1 MKVINTI
8 TEIKNEIKKIKQ
20 QNLSIGLIPTMGYIH
35 EAHLQLVSDIKNHS
49 DISIVTIFVNPKQ
62 FNNLDDYKNYPHN
75 LEEDIKKLKKIKAD
89 IIFTPNL
96 QEIYPQEGFL
106 TFKMTAMND
115 CLCAND
121 RKNHFEGVITII
133 FKLFNI
139 ITPNYAIFGEK
150 DFQQLQIIKR
160 AIKEFNFD
168 VKILSSPLL
177 RQQDGLALSSRN
189 TKLSQNNKL
198 IALNI
203 FKTLKKIKE
212 KIILGENITKTL
224 EQGKISL
231 LDAGFDCVE
240 YLDFR
245 DEKKLHNLNYFNKKI
260 PSRIFI
266 AAKINNIRLI
276 DNLKLQPEYNGTVEK

>member
-20 QNLSIGLIPTMGYIH
+20 QNLSIGLIPTMGCIH
-35 EAHLQLVSDIKNHS
+35 EAHLQLVNDIKNHS
-49 DISIVTIFVNPKQ
+49 DISIVTIFINPKQ

-75 LEEDIKKLKKIKAD
+75 IEEDIKKLKKIKAD

-212 KIILGENITKTL
+212 KIILGENITKTI

-231 LDAGFDCVE
+231 LNTGFDCIE

-245 DEKKLHNLNYFNKKI
+245 DEKNLHNLDYFDKKI

-276 DNLKLQPEYNGTVEK
+276 DNLKL